1 MSGVLMVLGLSIGT
15 WGVLAPTTVPAFLL
29 EAVHVAVGLT
39 LSLIQRMA
47 AWRYV
52 VQKLAPPPWYAVV
65 LYYGFLFGILFVIR
79 RRKIHENHRPRLQR
93 G

>member
-1 MSGVLMVLGLSIGT
+1 LMVLGLTIGT
-15 WGVLAPTTVPAFLL
+15 WGVLAPGSVPAFLL
-29 EAVHVAVGLT
+29 GVVHVAVGLT

-52 VQKLAPPPWYAVV
+52 VRPLTPPPWYVIG
-65 LYYGFLFGILFVIR
+65 LYYGFLFGILFMIR

>member
-1 MSGVLMVLGLSIGT
+1 MVLGLSIGT
-15 WGVLAPTTVPAFLL
+15 WGVLAPTTVPACLI
-29 EAVHVAVGLT
+29 EVVHIAVGVT
-39 LSLIQRMA
+39 LSLIQHMA

-52 VQKLAPPPWYAVV
+52 VRTLSLPPWYAIE